1 LPIERQPGCSAAEV
15 RPRFNDAIKLRF
27 RLTIII
33 VWGSRVGL
41 ILSKD
46 LLVAKMPGAY
56 VLKQQTSAVMSLED
70 GAASIQR
77 SHRFG
82 MNRHET

>member
-1 LPIERQPGCSAAEV
+1 
-15 RPRFNDAIKLRF
+15 
-27 RLTIII
+27 
-33 VWGSRVGL
+33 L

-46 LLVAKMPGAY
+46 LLVAEMPGAY

-70 GAASIQR
+70 GAARIQR
-77 SHRFG
+77 SPRFG